1 MQINSSVSL
10 FIQMLRCFSLDIGI
24 IMVFF
29 FFFFLIF
36 GEGMDLYGVE
46 TLLFDTLMTR
56 DSQ

>member
-10 FIQMLRCFSLDIGI
+10 SIQMLRCFSLDIGI
-24 IMVFF
+24 IVLFNIF
-29 FFFFLIF
+29 SLIF

-46 TLLFDTLMTR
+46 TLLFNTLMTR